1 MDIYQL
7 DYFIKIVESEGNL
20 TLAAKKANVSQS
32 SLSQLISNFEKSEDI
47 ELFYRQN
54 GRLKK
59 LTPTGEKYYAYA
71 LKVRKL
77 HFEMH
82 DMVRR
87 DSLKKKGRIR
97 VGIPSLILRIYFT
110 TFFTKLIVKNEDVK
124 IEIVEAGS
132 HKLHQLLLRGEL
144 DLAVL
149 IHPAYLNKEKF
160 EEFTLISD
168 EFGAFMSIDH
178 PLAQRKKLEWAEVE
192 NYPLATFNRDFSSNK
207 LIVDRLRQEGITKEM
222 NFTSSSWDFLT
233 EVARESDAVALL
245 PAPIKEQ
252 LHKEVKM
259 IHFEDPVPFE
269 ILLTRPVKEN
279 YASLEK
285 YVKGAIL
292 HCFASRNSREK

>member
-7 DYFIKIVESEGNL
+7 DYFIKIVESAGNL

-54 GRLKK
+54 GRLKE
-59 LTPTGEKYYAYA
+59 LTPTGEKYYRYA
-71 LKVRKL
+71 LKVKKM
-77 HFEMH
+77 HVEMH
-82 DMVRR
+82 EMIRR

-110 TFFTKLIVKNEDVK
+110 NFFTKLIVKNEDVK

-132 HKLHQLLLRGEL
+132 HKLHQLLLRGEI

-149 IHPAYLNKEKF
+149 IDPAYLNKEKF
-160 EEFTLISD
+160 EEFTLIRD
-168 EFGAFMSIDH
+168 EFAAFVSVDH
-178 PLAQRKKLEWAEVE
+178 PLAQRKKLEWDEIE

-207 LIVDRLRQEGITKEM
+207 LIIDRLRQEGIMKEM

-233 EVARESDAVALL
+233 EVAKESSVVVLL
-245 PAPIKEQ
+245 PGPIKEQ
-252 LHKEVKM
+252 LHKEIKM
-259 IHFEDPVPFE
+259 LPFKEPVPFQ

-279 YASLEK
+279 YGSLEK

-292 HCFASRNSREK
+292 HCFASREKNKK